1 MGMDGRG
8 TGADGT
14 GAYVGK
20 GGGACRSKLNFI
32 MDPEGRLS
40 DLSLLYSDRWRRALT
55 HADVVQSGEFRHPQP
70 GFREY
75 ETVWLFA
82 PKRPSQKAGRLAIST
97 EHLVGKLATIRRMK
111 SFGWATRLVFGFA
124 LMALAGG
131 CQNSAQKVSLPQAIS
146 HVQSLTETAKRD
158 VAEVKDGMPAGSK
171 FLEALYKDATA
182 PKDDLEKVR
191 VALARARDRVQDL
204 RVAKSTFFA
213 LVDADGAILRSDR
226 VPDVLA
232 GKNLWSAVPSCAEV
246 MKGKTVNVTGSLA
259 EAAGVKGR
267 PDAQWFW
274 LVPVTVDGTV
284 KGAYVTGWSWS
295 AYAYRLENS
304 LRNELKT
311 IARDKQTKEPL
322 AYVYVVVAGAV
333 YGAPLAP
340 EVNAQ
345 AIGKQDPLSKA
356 VGDQTWSTIV
366 EITGREFALAVR
378 RAPDLGENVALAV
391 LRSET

>member
-1 MGMDGRG
+1 MCPALRAETAIPKTGR
-8 TGADGT
+8 
-14 GAYVGK
+14 
-20 GGGACRSKLNFI
+20 
-32 MDPEGRLS
+32 
-40 DLSLLYSDRWRRALT
+40 W
-55 HADVVQSGEFRHPQP
+55 
-70 GFREY
+70 
-75 ETVWLFA
+75 
-82 PKRPSQKAGRLAIST
+82 AIST
-97 EHLVGKLATIRRMK
+97 EHPFAKLATIPRMK
-111 SFGWATRLVFGFA
+111 CFGWATHLVFGFA
-124 LMALAGG
+124 LVTSGAG

-146 HVQSLTETAKRD
+146 HVQSLAQTVKSD
-158 VAEVKDGMPAGSK
+158 VSEVREGMPAGSK

-191 VALARARDRVQDL
+191 LGLARARDKVQDL

-213 LVDADGAILRSDR
+213 LVDTDGAILRSDR
-226 VPDVLA
+226 VPDMLA
-232 GKNLWSAVPSCAEV
+232 GKNLWTAVPSAAEV
-246 MKGKTVNVTGSLA
+246 LKGKTVNVSGTMA
-259 EAAGVKGR
+259 EASGVKGR

-274 LVPVTVDGTV
+274 LVPVSVEGSV

-311 IARDKQTKEPL
+311 VARDKQTKEPL

-345 AIGKQDPLSKA
+345 AIAKQEPLAKA
-356 VGDQTWSTIV
+356 AADQTWSAIV

-378 RAPDLGENVALAV
+378 RTPDLGENVAVAV